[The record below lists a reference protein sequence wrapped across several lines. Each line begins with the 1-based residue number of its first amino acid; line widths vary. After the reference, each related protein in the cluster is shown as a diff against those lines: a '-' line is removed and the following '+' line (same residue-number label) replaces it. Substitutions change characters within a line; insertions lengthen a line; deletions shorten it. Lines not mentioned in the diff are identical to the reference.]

1 MSQDIGK
8 QAKQGLAWTAIF
20 NSLNFVV
27 RFVSS
32 IFIARL
38 LFPEDFGLMGIAM
51 IAVQFGRRLANFGF
65 TLALVQKKEID
76 RIHQDTVFVVNTVF
90 MSLIAVGLFFSADW
104 IANTIFSKPKVAPVL
119 AVIAIDFVLKAFLAV
134 PRTVL
139 SREMRIREMET
150 GRSIGMFTTLVLPIP
165 LALMGWGVWSLV
177 YGNLVGT
184 FLNVIVTTWYAR
196 WLPHFKFSLAALKD
210 VFSFGIWATVNNI
223 FNYFI
228 NKVDYTLIGIYLSTS
243 MLGFYERA
251 FNLMSLPRKRISK
264 NVNHVLFAAYSR
276 IQDDDERI
284 VRALMRVTSY
294 ISFLV
299 YPIMIWMYFAAPSLI
314 TVLYGEKWVLTIE
327 PLQIMCFSGLV
338 NVLTMLF
345 QPILKA
351 KALLKQYA
359 RGQLVYFVVM
369 ASSIYYGLQWG
380 IVGVSWAVAFSSL
393 VFFLMLFLIIRS
405 KLKVSFLRFMLA
417 QKSIMIYAS
426 VQVLGL
432 LALTIYGV
440 TYYPINSWQ
449 MLVMMTAF
457 SAVIIPLMHLILR
470 MSDVDE
476 AFQDI
481 MKQAQKMGSKLPV
494 LKNLK
499 FFTPVKKRGK
509 KKEKKAKEDDQG
521 SIPPDRSED

>member
-8 QAKQGLAWTAIF
+8 QAKQGLAWTAVF

-32 IFIARL
+32 IIVARL

-65 TLALVQKKEID
+65 TLALVQKKDID
-76 RIHQDTVFVVNTVF
+76 RIHQDTVFVINTVF
-90 MSLIAVGLFFSADW
+90 MSLIAVGLFASSDW
-104 IANTIFSKPKVAPVL
+104 IANAIFSKPKVAPVL
-119 AVIAIDFVLKAFLAV
+119 EVIAIDFILKALLAV

-150 GRSIGMFTTLVLPIP
+150 GRSIGMFATLVLPIP
-165 LALMGWGVWSLV
+165 FALMGWGVWSLV
-177 YGNLVGT
+177 YGNLLGT
-184 FLNVIVTTWYAR
+184 FFNVIVTTWYAR
-196 WLPHFKFSLAALKD
+196 WLPHFKFSFAALKD

-299 YPIMIWMYFAAPSLI
+299 YPIMIWMYFAAPSMI

-327 PLQIMCFSGLV
+327 PLQIMCISGLV

-351 KALLKQYA
+351 KALLQQYA

-369 ASSIYYGLQWG
+369 AGSIWYALDWG

-393 VFFLMLFLIIRS
+393 VFFVMLFLIIRS
-405 KLKVSFLRFMLA
+405 KLKVSFMRFLLA
-417 QKSIMIYAS
+417 QKSILIYSS
-426 VQVLGL
+426 VQI
-432 LALTIYGV
+432 LALIALNIYGDS
-440 TYYPINSWQ
+440 YYAVDSWQ
-449 MLVMMTAF
+449 MLL
-457 SAVIIPLMHLILR
+457 AVTMVSLVVIPMMHLILR
-470 MSDVDE
+470 RPDVDE

-481 MKQAQKMGSKLPV
+481 MHEVRKMGSKLPV
-494 LKNLK
+494 LKK
-499 FFTPVKKRGK
+499 FEYFTPPKKRGK
-509 KKEKKAKEDDQG
+509 KNKKKADKNDQG
-521 SIPPDRSED
+521 SLPSDSQED

>member
-8 QAKQGLAWTAIF
+8 QAKTGLAWTAIF
-20 NSLNFVV
+20 NSLNFVI
-27 RFVSS
+27 RFISS
-32 IFIARL
+32 IIVARL

-65 TLALVQKKEID
+65 TLALVQKKDID
-76 RIHQDTVFVVNTVF
+76 RIHQDTVFVVNTVM

-104 IANTIFSKPKVAPVL
+104 IANSIFGKPKVAPVL
-119 AVIAIDFVLKAFLAV
+119 AVIAIDFILKALLAV

-139 SREMRIREMET
+139 SREMRFRELET
-150 GRSIGMFTTLVLPIP
+150 GRSVGMITTLVMPIP
-165 LALMGWGVWSLV
+165 FALMGWGVWSLV
-177 YGNLVGT
+177 IANLLGT
-184 FLNVIVTTWYAR
+184 FFNAIVTTWYAR
-196 WLPHFKFSLAALKD
+196 WLPHFKFSYQALKD

-299 YPIMIWMYFAAPSLI
+299 YPIMIWMYFAAPSMI
-314 TVLYGEKWVLTIE
+314 TVLYGEKWILTIE
-327 PLQIMCFSGLV
+327 PLQIMCVSGLV

-369 ASSIYYGLQWG
+369 AGSIYYGLEWG
-380 IVGVSWAVAFSSL
+380 IVGVAWAVAFSSL
-393 VFFLMLFLIIRS
+393 IFFVMLFLIIRS
-405 KLKVSFLRFMLA
+405 KLKVSFLQFMLA
-417 QKSIMIYAS
+417 QKSILIYSS
-426 VQVLGL
+426 VQVLAL
-432 LALTIYGV
+432 LALTVYG
-440 TYYPINSWQ
+440 TAYFPLDSWQ
-449 MLVMMTAF
+449 MLIAMTAA
-457 SAVIIPLMHLILR
+457 SAVIIPLMHLIFR
-470 MSDVDE
+470 MEDVDE

-481 MKQAQKMGSKLPV
+481 LKQAQKMGSKVPFLR
-494 LKNLK
+494 KYK
-499 FFTPVKKRGK
+499 FFTPPKKRGK
-509 KKEKKAKEDDQG
+509 KAKKAKDDDQG
-521 SIPPDRSED
+521 SLPPDRTED